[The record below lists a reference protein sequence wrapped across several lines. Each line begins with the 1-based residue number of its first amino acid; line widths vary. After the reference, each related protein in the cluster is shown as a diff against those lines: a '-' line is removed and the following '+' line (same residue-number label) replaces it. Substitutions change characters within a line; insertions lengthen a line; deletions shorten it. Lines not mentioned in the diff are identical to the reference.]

1 MTVRLTN
8 SFAKAVKFEGKQV
21 RYFDV
26 ADTGFALVVGATKK
40 TFIMS
45 LRVGG
50 KKKTETVGYFPE
62 MSVDEAREK
71 ARKYRLAMREGLI
84 AAGTLGDLM
93 DHYFKVRGP
102 ELAANT
108 LDLYLRL
115 RKKFSDWEG
124 LAPSEL
130 TVARC
135 RTRFLKISEDDGP
148 VAANAAAILCQTV
161 LTWSIDKGL
170 LPEHYPNPWL
180 RVKRNPRSVRKRFM
194 SQDEIKRYWVAMAE
208 LRAEG
213 RRWQMGFFA
222 LEYLLLSGRRKDEAL
237 SLKHD
242 MIDTATGTVSYPRTK
257 TGPKVYYL
265 SEAVAEML
273 GRVPKLKGCDY
284 VFASFGKGNTP
295 IDEHTLYGTHKAI
308 CERAGIDGLTVHDL
322 RRTVGSQ
329 MRIAGFDLSD
339 IADQL
344 GHEDI
349 GTTRRFYAHISPGRA
364 KQRANQASD
373 IMSGEGGGD

>member
-8 SFAKAVKFEGKQV
+8 SFAKSVKYEGKQA

-26 ADTGFALVVGATKK
+26 ADTGFGLVVGATKK

-45 LRVGG
+45 LRVSG

-62 MSVDEAREK
+62 MSVEEARAK
-71 ARKYRLAMREGLI
+71 ARKYRLAMRDGLV
-84 AAGTLGDLM
+84 ASGTLGDLF
-93 DHYFKVRGP
+93 DHYFKARSSD
-102 ELAANT
+102 LAPNT
-108 LDLYLRL
+108 LDLYQRQ

-124 LAPSEL
+124 LAPGEL
-130 TVARC
+130 TISRC
-135 RTRFLKISEDDGP
+135 RTRFLDITEKAGP
-148 VAANAAAILCQTV
+148 ITANGAAIFCQTV
-161 LTWSIDKGL
+161 LNWSIEKGL
-170 LPEHYPNPWL
+170 LPEDYPNPWS

-194 SQDEIKRYWVAMAE
+194 SKDEIKRYWAAMAE

-242 MIDTATGTVSYPRTK
+242 MLDMVTGTVSYPRTK

-265 SEAVAEML
+265 SDAVAEML
-273 GRVPKLKGCDY
+273 KRVPKLKGCDY

-308 CERAGIDGLTVHDL
+308 CELAGIEGLTVHDL

-349 GTTRRFYAHISPGRA
+349 GTTRRFYAHISPGKA
-364 KQRANQASD
+364 KERANQASELMAREERD
-373 IMSGEGGGD
+373 E